1 MTSRLS
7 ATEVA
12 RLRSA
17 PLTYAERGQTRA
29 DLPDGYETIR
39 VSRRIGAGAGA
50 FERASTALLTW
61 AMHDRS
67 RLRPRTDSARIVE
80 GSVAILHFG
89 WGRLRVR
96 IPVRVVYLVTG
107 PRRRGFAYG
116 TLPGHPEQGEEAF
129 VVEWRAD
136 DTVEVTITAFSRPG
150 RWFTRLG
157 QPVGRAVQRQ
167 VTERYLAAIQEA
179 AKGS

>member
-7 ATEVA
+7 AAEAA

-29 DLPDGYETIR
+29 DLPAGYETVRI
-39 VSRRIGAGAGA
+39 SRSVGTGASAY
-50 FERASTALLTW
+50 ERATTALLTW

-67 RLRPRTDSARIVE
+67 GLRPRTDTDRIVE
-80 GSVAILHFG
+80 GSVAILYFG
-89 WGRLRVR
+89 WGLLRVR
-96 IPVRVVYLVTG
+96 IPVRVVYLATA
-107 PRRRGFAYG
+107 PRKQGFAYG

-129 VVEWRAD
+129 MVEWRPD
-136 DTVEVTITAFSRPG
+136 DTVEVSITAFSRPG

-157 QPVGRAVQRQ
+157 RPVGRAVQRR
-167 VTERYLAAIQEA
+167 VTERYLSALHEA
-179 AKGS
+179 AQGR